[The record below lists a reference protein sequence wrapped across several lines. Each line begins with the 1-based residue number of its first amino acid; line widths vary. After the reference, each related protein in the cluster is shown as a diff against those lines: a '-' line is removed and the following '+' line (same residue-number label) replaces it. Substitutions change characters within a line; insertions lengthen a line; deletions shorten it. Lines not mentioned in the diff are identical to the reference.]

1 MQTTTAKQPKVYVA
15 VNADFN
21 DDGVMIPKSL
31 VWEDGTTY
39 EIDRVTE
46 IRQAAAMKAGGQG
59 DRYKIYIRG
68 KQSYLFFERSTNLS
82 GNVIGRWFVE
92 RREAAPYPTATV
104 RFANGGHGEKNSDGS
119 IRRIK

>member
-1 MQTTTAKQPKVYVA
+1 MNIKVYVEVDA
-15 VNADFN
+15 SFRE
-21 DDGVMIPKSL
+21 DGYMLPKSL

-39 EIDRVTE
+39 KIDKVID

-59 DRYKIYIRG
+59 DRYTIIING

-92 RREAAPYPTATV
+92 RKMIA
-104 RFANGGHGEKNSDGS
+104 
-119 IRRIK
+119 